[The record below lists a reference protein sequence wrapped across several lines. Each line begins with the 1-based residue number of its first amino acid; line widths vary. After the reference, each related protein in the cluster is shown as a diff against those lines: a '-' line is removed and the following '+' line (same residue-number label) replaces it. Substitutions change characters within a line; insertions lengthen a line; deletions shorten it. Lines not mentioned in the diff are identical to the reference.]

1 MSYNISRER
10 EINWM
15 TSTRDC
21 DLFFDEAG
29 DAIVLDQINGMT
41 DLHSQNNYIEYHVAD
56 RNRDYLQLH
65 KLAYGASWGQRL
77 IKTQAGNYLIFAS
90 SLILPY
96 SYISVVQHYQEE
108 KVDALID

>member
-10 EINWM
+10 EINWL

-77 IKTQAGNYLIFAS
+77 IKTQAGK
-90 SLILPY
+90 PY
-96 SYISVVQHYQEE
+96 ARS
-108 KVDALID
+108 